1 LVGETTFGKGLIQ
14 SLFEL
19 SDGSGLA
26 VTIAKYET
34 PKHRDINKLGIK
46 PDTVIT
52 QEPINREQIATE
64 ADLQYQAAV
73 EILKKNSVVAGI
85 GSRE

>member
-1 LVGETTFGKGLIQ
+1 
-14 SLFEL
+14 L

-46 PDTVIT
+46 PDKEIRQQPIT
-52 QEPINREQIATE
+52 REQIGTQD
-64 ADLQYQAAV
+64 DLQYQAAL
-73 EILKKNSVVAGI
+73 IF
-85 GSRE
+85 